1 MLCKCNYVLFLILN
15 IKQSTKIIKYQVDN
29 PLDKLFFDNEG
40 NRVSFMSEESIYQW
54 NFKYNIN

>member
-1 MLCKCNYVLFLILN
+1 MLCKCNYELFLILN
-15 IKQSTKIIKYQVDN
+15 IKQNTKIIKYQVDN